1 MITTQKQVQ
10 ALLQLDRRTRRACG
24 NNLYVVRDPRSRK
37 GGLYYVGQ
45 LQRSVFGKSK
55 PVARECWIGPHGKQ
69 PGQLSLAAAH
79 KKWNEI
85 KEWSLHHDR
94 DPGEFWTHQKEQNEK
109 QSAYTLGYAVDQFL
123 HHKGQGKDAVKPTTL
138 REYRLKLHNQVFAQI
153 PSDAGMET
161 TQGTRLGRCC

>member
-45 LQRSVFGKSK
+45 LQRPVIGRSK
-55 PVARECWIGPHGKQ
+55 LVARECWIGPHGNQ

-79 KKWNEI
+79 KQWNEI
-85 KEWSLHHDR
+85 KEWSLDHDR
-94 DPGEFWTHQKEQNEK
+94 DPGQFWTYQKEQNEK

-123 HHKGQGKDAVKPTTL
+123 HHKGQGQEAVKPTTL
-138 REYRLKLHNQVFAQI
+138 REYRLKLHNQVLAHI
-153 PSDAGMET
+153 PAD
-161 TQGTRLGRCC
+161 TRLNVCFGRTAVVLW